1 MDNAAVTAQAVRVA
15 VIADDLTGAGD
26 TVVQFA
32 QKGWKSWL
40 LRTGEVPQLPPV
52 AAVARALIPGRFL
65 MQRPAS
71 APAKRRV
78 RNWLPG

>member
-40 LRTGEVPQLPPV
+40 QRTG
-52 AAVARALIPGRFL
+52 
-65 MQRPAS
+65 
-71 APAKRRV
+71 
-78 RNWLPG
+78 